1 MADVKI
7 DFEQI
12 GAAVLTAC
20 PGLLLSWFPRGKVVG
35 HEFEIGNLQGDAGK
49 SLKIN
54 FRTGRW
60 SDFATG
66 EARRSN
72 LPLRRQARLD
82 SPVMKSLSDQSV
94 SGATMM
100 TSIAGLPSMFAT
112 MAIARAASN

>member
-66 EARRSN
+66 EAVGDLIS
-72 LPLRRQARLD
+72 LYAAKHGLTAR
-82 SPVMKSLSDQSV
+82 
-94 SGATMM
+94 
-100 TSIAGLPSMFAT
+100 
-112 MAIARAASN
+112 